1 MTKTKLGEE
10 LVEAIVE
17 AHRKG
22 GKVLIAGNGGL
33 CAIGEHFSAELMGK
47 FAFEVFIPCIA
58 LTGNTSL
65 LTALAND
72 LGFEEVFAHQ
82 VRVLGRPGDVL
93 IAMTTSA
100 SLNIVKAIMAGNEL
114 GLTTALLCGQGSPDM
129 AANQTY
135 RMNCEDAVAA
145 VQQEIMSFLHYVAHN
160 CKRSLTRG

>member
-1 MTKTKLGEE
+1 MREMYGEE
-10 LVEAIVE
+10 LIETIVE

-47 FAFEVFIPCIA
+47 FAFEVYVPCIA
-58 LTGNTSL
+58 LTANTSL

-72 LGFEEVFAHQ
+72 IGFEEVFAHQ

-114 GLTTALLCGQGSPDM
+114 GLTTTLLCGPGSPDM

-135 RMNCEDAVAA
+135 RTKCEDAVAA
-145 VQQEIMSFLHYVAHN
+145 VQEEIIQFLHYLSYN
-160 CKRSLTRG
+160 CKRRLARG